1 MYNDNSVLNVLL
13 WNKLYLKQKGYTW
26 SFGEYIINLCTAV
39 IWLKYC
45 QYGVKHFLSIDQSI
59 ILWRSDLKKVYP
71 SPYDEKKKCLA
82 LIKAIGSLLLENL
95 TFGVIIGV
103 VTSFA
108 TTFLNT
114 PCLPHT
120 KQKFHLKNSS
130 HHSRII
136 YGVEIYIANISRPE
150 KKNEWFLNQQF
161 DKGGGG

>member
-13 WNKLYLKQKGYTW
+13 WNKIYLKQKGYTW
-26 SFGEYIINLCTAV
+26 SFGEYIINLWTAV

-45 QYGVKHFLSIDQSI
+45 QYGVKHFLSINQSFYGGLI
-59 ILWRSDLKKVYP
+59 CRKCTLLLTSK
-71 SPYDEKKKCLA
+71 KKKCLA
-82 LIKAIGSLLLENL
+82 LIKAIVSLLLENL

-120 KQKFHLKNSS
+120 KQKFHLKKTN
-130 HHSRII
+130 HVIHLII
-136 YGVEIYIANISRPE
+136 LESFMG
-150 KKNEWFLNQQF
+150 
-161 DKGGGG
+161 